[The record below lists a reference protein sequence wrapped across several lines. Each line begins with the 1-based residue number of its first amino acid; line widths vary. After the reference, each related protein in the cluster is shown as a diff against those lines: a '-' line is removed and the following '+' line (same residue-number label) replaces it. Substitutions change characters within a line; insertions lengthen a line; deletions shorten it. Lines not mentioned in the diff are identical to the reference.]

1 MKSLIKD
8 SLDQQLADTAYIK
21 EQNWA
26 KILAVSKRQ
35 LDEWATRRLCAHGYD
50 GFKMV
55 YMPVLMNIRPEGT
68 NNNELATYAKV
79 TKQAMSKVARELQ
92 EMGYIKAKAS
102 AQDKRITI
110 FLLTERG
117 KKLVIDARLSVKEL
131 MDIYRTEFGES
142 NFNDTLS
149 MMLKIIQF
157 NDEKLLKQ
165 E

>member
-1 MKSLIKD
+1 
-8 SLDQQLADTAYIK
+8 
-21 EQNWA
+21 
-26 KILAVSKRQ
+26 
-35 LDEWATRRLCAHGYD
+35 
-50 GFKMV
+50 
-55 YMPVLMNIRPEGT
+55 MNIRPEGT